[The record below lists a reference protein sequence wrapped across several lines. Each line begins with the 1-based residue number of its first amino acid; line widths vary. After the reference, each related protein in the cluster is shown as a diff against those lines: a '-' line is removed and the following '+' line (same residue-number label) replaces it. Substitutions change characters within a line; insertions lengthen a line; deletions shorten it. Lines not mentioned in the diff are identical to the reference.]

1 MIAKN
6 KQLQLV
12 DDDIEHTHTRCQ
24 IISKA
29 AIHALIHDYQSL
41 ILKDKQT
48 RHSKIKTTILIL
60 CKMSITLASLNTVM
74 LTNLNSQVH
83 ILANYNKAF
92 LYFNF
97 RFKYYQYN

>member
-1 MIAKN
+1 MNMIAKN

-24 IISKA
+24 IIPKA

-48 RHSKIKTTILIL
+48 RHSKIKTTIL
-60 CKMSITLASLNTVM
+60 KSWRSENHTPHYYWLNQT
-74 LTNLNSQVH
+74 
-83 ILANYNKAF
+83 K
-92 LYFNF
+92 
-97 RFKYYQYN
+97 